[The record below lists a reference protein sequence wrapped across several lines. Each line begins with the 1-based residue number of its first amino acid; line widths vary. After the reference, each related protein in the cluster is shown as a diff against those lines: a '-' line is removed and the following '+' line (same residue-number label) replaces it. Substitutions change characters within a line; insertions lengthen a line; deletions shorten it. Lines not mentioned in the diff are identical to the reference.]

1 MSPSRLTVSQGPGGG
16 ACRRT
21 VAPPASE
28 FESDPLRCAEETAA
42 AALATIRFPHI
53 YAQAAG
59 NRDEYVFLGGWGGFV
74 VFLLLM
80 IYFFVAGRDFFFSRS
95 NCSMFC

>member
-42 AALATIRFPHI
+42 AALATIRFPQI

-59 NRDEYVFLGGWGGFV
+59 NKDEYVFYFYFVWGGGICC
-74 VFLLLM
+74 FLAFDDL
-80 IYFFVAGRDFFFSRS
+80 FF
-95 NCSMFC
+95 CCWP